1 MHENKIRELDTP
13 AAYEMVEVYKEV
25 RKIFIKPETPV
36 DTDTDTDS
44 ESEKLDIAQGRK
56 SESDEESEQKGK
68 SLKIMT
74 AKQMIAKLSISLAQ
88 LKAGNNSQKLKNE
101 IKKIFYSL

>member
-1 MHENKIRELDTP
+1 M
-13 AAYEMVEVYKEV
+13 YKEV
-25 RKIFIKPETPV
+25 RKIFIKPETSV

-74 AKQMIAKLSISLAQ
+74 PKQMITRLPILSAQ
-88 LKAGNNSQKLKNE
+88 LLLILCIDQKT
-101 IKKIFYSL
+101 

>member
-1 MHENKIRELDTP
+1 
-13 AAYEMVEVYKEV
+13 MVEVYKEL
-25 RKIFIKPETPV
+25 RKIFIKPETPD

-68 SLKIMT
+68 SLKITT
-74 AKQMIAKLSISLAQ
+74 AKQMIAKLSILLAQ
-88 LKAGNNSQKLKNE
+88 LKAGNNSQN
-101 IKKIFYSL
+101 